1 MPARQVAGVGVAG
14 LLRRA
19 AGVGGQPARE
29 QRGIDISMAVGAVA
43 AAAPLAPGAQPAG
56 GGGRSAVERGA
67 GGCGV
72 VVGWGRRG
80 CVIAELRLQ
89 RGQMRQM
96 RLPPRGR
103 QGHQPGLVR
112 FYPQHRRHRGAVACG
127 PARLHQR
134 LGLCAAGLLLRAVVL
149 QPAARAAA
157 QTVVPRLQRGER
169 LAADP
174 AAGSRRRHWHGGAF
188 CALCRQSGIH
198 RNLHRNVPTTA
209 PLPAASDPLAG
220 LAVFE
225 RGWLS
230 SNNVLMFAAPG
241 EPGALLVDSSHVNHA
256 AQTLAL
262 VQAAL
267 AGRPLALLANTHLHS
282 DHCGGN
288 TLLQQAL
295 GVPVALPPGQA
306 EVVQRWDESRLSH
319 HATGQR
325 LGRFTHQR
333 LLQPGEELRA
343 GGRVWEIIAAPGHD
357 PDMVMLF
364 DRAHGVLISADAL
377 WENGFGVIFPEI
389 AGEPGFDDMHAVL
402 DLIAGLP
409 VRLVIPGH
417 GRVFTD
423 VGAALQRAGQR
434 LQGFVQEPARHARHA
449 MKVLLKYRL
458 MEEREQALPVLQHW
472 AAATPLVQGLWQRFA
487 PAGVAGIDD
496 WVQRLVAE
504 LAAAGVVKIEGQRVL
519 DA

>member
-1 MPARQVAGVGVAG
+1 MPT
-14 LLRRA
+14 
-19 AGVGGQPARE
+19 PT
-29 QRGIDISMAVGAVA
+29 
-43 AAAPLAPGAQPAG
+43 
-56 GGGRSAVERGA
+56 
-67 GGCGV
+67 
-72 VVGWGRRG
+72 
-80 CVIAELRLQ
+80 
-89 RGQMRQM
+89 
-96 RLPPRGR
+96 LPSP
-103 QGHQPGLVR
+103 V
-112 FYPQHRRHRGAVACG
+112 
-127 PARLHQR
+127 
-134 LGLCAAGLLLRAVVL
+134 
-149 QPAARAAA
+149 
-157 QTVVPRLQRGER
+157 
-169 LAADP
+169 
-174 AAGSRRRHWHGGAF
+174 
-188 CALCRQSGIH
+188 
-198 RNLHRNVPTTA
+198 
-209 PLPAASDPLAG
+209 SDPLAG

-230 SNNVLMFAAPG
+230 SNNVLVHAAAG
-241 EPGALLVDSSHVNHA
+241 EAGAVLVDSSHVNHA

-288 TLLQQAL
+288 TLLQQTL

-306 EVVQRWDESRLSH
+306 EAVRRWDENRLSH

-333 LLQPGEELRA
+333 LLQPGELLVV
-343 GGRVWEIIAAPGHD
+343 GGRAWEIIAAPGHD

-402 DLIAGLP
+402 DRIARLP

-417 GRVFTD
+417 GRPFAD
-423 VGAALQRAGQR
+423 VEAALQRAGQR
-434 LQGFVQEPARHARHA
+434 LQGFVREPARHARHA

-458 MEEREQALPVLQHW
+458 MEEREQPLPVLQQW

-504 LAAAGVVKIEGQRVL
+504 LATAGVVSVEGQQVR